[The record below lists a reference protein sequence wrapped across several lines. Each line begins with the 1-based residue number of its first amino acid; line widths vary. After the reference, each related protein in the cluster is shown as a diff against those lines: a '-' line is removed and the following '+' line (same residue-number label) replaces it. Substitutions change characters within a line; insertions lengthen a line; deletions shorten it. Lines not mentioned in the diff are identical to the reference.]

1 MLNYSGFSKFFYN
14 HLIVLG
20 IHLGGKNINN
30 LKESD
35 LSVAEFKKFLCLDIK
50 QTFKN

>member
-20 IHLGGKNINN
+20 VHLGDKNIKR
-30 LKESD
+30 LVESD
-35 LSVAEFKKFLCLDIK
+35 LSIIEFKKFLCLDIK